1 MIYRLL
7 LALAA
12 LSLMLC
18 AVSCK
23 GAKFYT
29 VGVMN
34 RSLGD
39 IRDVTIQWGKETMGF
54 GNILE
59 GHNATKTP
67 FFSKP
72 PATITLTWKS
82 GDQECAMD
90 INMVDLISDGFDG
103 TIYLVV
109 KGPESVGVGTV
120 KDGDREG
127 YNQLSQGK

>member
-34 RSLGD
+34 RSQGD
-39 IRDVTIQWGKETMGF
+39 IQEVTILWGKETMGY

-59 GHNATKTP
+59 GRNATKTP

-72 PATITLTWKS
+72 PATITLSWKS
-82 GDQECAMD
+82 GDQQCTMD
-90 INMVDLISDGFDG
+90 INMVDLIPDAFDG
-103 TIYLVV
+103 TIYLII
-109 KGPESVGVGTV
+109 KGPNSVGVGTV
-120 KDGDREG
+120 KDGDRAG
-127 YNQLSQGK
+127 YEKLSSEK